1 MMEADEVGKMNK
13 PKRRKVETVTA
24 NPDLNGDGTQQTDG
38 SMEGS
43 RTGSEKP
50 AKSFAITVQVPKWL
64 CYSGVVISVLVAL
77 TAVLVSLVTPERPDL
92 SEWMAE
98 VQDRVG
104 KDGVALFTAY
114 DLNRDGYLSVL
125 EFEPLIPHLENL
137 TSVVSVMPKDEFFH
151 YTPKDGEEVF
161 IIDADF
167 EPLQL
172 ETMTKEGILTMDF
185 GASNPLYGLK
195 SWQTPHMPNAVFGAM
210 EFSIFLPKDTE
221 NVALGKPY
229 HILPQKPT
237 GGLFDAPSHL
247 SSARFY
253 PPAPKEQDSVL
264 YRLLGMMH
272 SRPFVEMRFPPR
284 GTVACVRAYNSKYLH
299 IVFRMHAEY
308 QLNEPP
314 TNPFWFTPAQFAG
327 DLVISRDGSHIAYFH
342 MEVPNTRRLNVD
354 MEWLSGGSSENDQG
368 MEVDIGYMPKMEWT
382 ITGASHLPAEG
393 QSASENKNPEEQ
405 DLQEKAP
412 EDLKKPDEFLWDSL
426 IDQESALR
434 LIETEFYP
442 FKVVTYHNLT
452 KAHQL
457 SREQNKPIHAQ
468 RFVSTWALV
477 VDLQA
482 LEKDENDPVMSEF
495 AKTLLSEYEFPV
507 MMMVIAPNGTIV
519 HKVNANEFLDMES
532 SVFET
537 GLQNPSSF
545 QYEQFL
551 KEGLRKLEGESLP
564 AA

>member
-1 MMEADEVGKMNK
+1 
-13 PKRRKVETVTA
+13 
-24 NPDLNGDGTQQTDG
+24 
-38 SMEGS
+38 
-43 RTGSEKP
+43 
-50 AKSFAITVQVPKWL
+50 
-64 CYSGVVISVLVAL
+64 
-77 TAVLVSLVTPERPDL
+77 
-92 SEWMAE
+92 
-98 VQDRVG
+98 
-104 KDGVALFTAY
+104 
-114 DLNRDGYLSVL
+114 
-125 EFEPLIPHLENL
+125 
-137 TSVVSVMPKDEFFH
+137 MPKDEFFH

-172 ETMTKEGILTMDF
+172 ETMTKEGILTMD
-185 GASNPLYGLK
+185 
-195 SWQTPHMPNAVFGAM
+195 
-210 EFSIFLPKDTE
+210 
-221 NVALGKPY
+221 
-229 HILPQKPT
+229 KPT
-237 GGLFDAPSHL
+237 GGSSDLLLRL
-247 SSARFY
+247 SIARFY

-314 TNPFWFTPAQFAG
+314 TNPVWFTPAQFAG

-354 MEWLSGGSSENDQG
+354 MEWLLEGSEENPDDMRAG
-368 MEVDIGYMPKMEWT
+368 IGYMPKMEWT
-382 ITGASHLPAEG
+382 ITDASHLPAEEPT
-393 QSASENKNPEEQ
+393 AAENKNPEEQ
-405 DLQEKAP
+405 DLRGKTP

-426 IDQESALR
+426 IDRESALR

-442 FKVVTYHNLT
+442 FKMVTYHNLT

-468 RFVSTWALV
+468 RFVSTWALK

-495 AKTLLSEYEFPV
+495 AKTLLFEYEFPV
-507 MMMVIAPNGTIV
+507 TMMVIAPNRTIV
-519 HKVNANEFLDMES
+519 HKVNTNDFFYMAR
-532 SVFET
+532 SVFGT
-537 GLQNPSSF
+537 GLRKLLPL
-545 QYEQFL
+545 QYKRFL
-551 KEGLRKLEGESLP
+551 KEGLRKLKRGTVP

>member
-1 MMEADEVGKMNK
+1 M
-13 PKRRKVETVTA
+13 PF
-24 NPDLNGDGTQQTDG
+24 PSIHQ
-38 SMEGS
+38 SS
-43 RTGSEKP
+43 
-50 AKSFAITVQVPKWL
+50 SFPGVIVCWQV
-64 CYSGVVISVLVAL
+64 A
-77 TAVLVSLVTPERPDL
+77 
-92 SEWMAE
+92 
-98 VQDRVG
+98 
-104 KDGVALFTAY
+104 ALFT
-114 DLNRDGYLSVL
+114 
-125 EFEPLIPHLENL
+125 
-137 TSVVSVMPKDEFFH
+137 H
-151 YTPKDGEEVF
+151 YP
-161 IIDADF
+161 
-167 EPLQL
+167 
-172 ETMTKEGILTMDF
+172 F
-185 GASNPLYGLK
+185 GVSNPLHGLK
-195 SWQTPHMPNAVFGAM
+195 SWQTPHMPNAIFGAK
-210 EFSIFLPKDTE
+210 EFSIFLPEDTE

-237 GGLFDAPSHL
+237 GGLPDAPSHL

-354 MEWLSGGSSENDQG
+354 IEWLSGGSSENEQG

-382 ITGASHLPAEG
+382 ITGASRLPAEEQTAAEN
-393 QSASENKNPEEQ
+393 QSPEEQ
-405 DLQEKAP
+405 DLRGKTP
-412 EDLKKPDEFLWDSL
+412 EDVKKPDEFLWDSL

-457 SREQNKPIHAQ
+457 SREQNKPIHA
-468 RFVSTWALV
+468 
-477 VDLQA
+477 
-482 LEKDENDPVMSEF
+482 DENDPVMSEF
-495 AKTLLSEYEFPV
+495 AKTLLSEYEYPV
-507 MMMVIAPNGTIV
+507 VMMVIAPNGTVV
-519 HKVNANEFLDMES
+519 HKVNANEFFDMES
-532 SVFET
+532 S
-537 GLQNPSSF
+537 GLQGQLPL
-545 QYEQFL
+545 QYKLFL
-551 KEGLRKLEGESLP
+551 KEGLRKLERGTVP